1 MNSSNIDVPAPGSS
15 SGIFK
20 SVGVV
25 VIGRNE
31 GLRLVRCFDSLAQ
44 HVEKIA
50 YVDSGS
56 SDESVIKA
64 QARGIVTVELEMSV
78 PFTAARA
85 RNAGFKRLL
94 DVNPQLR
101 YVQFVDGD
109 CEINPNWLDAAYSF
123 LEVHPEVVV
132 VAGRLR
138 ERFPDAS
145 IYNMLCDIEWS
156 APAGEAKMCG
166 GVAMMRVESF
176 ARVKGFDASLIC
188 GEEPELCSRLR
199 ARGGRIWRLACEMG
213 WHDAN
218 MTRFGQ
224 WWRRT
229 VRSGF
234 SDAQAMVV
242 DGAPPERRGVRASR
256 RTWFWGGGLPLVIVL
271 LAFLWKPVALLLLL
285 AYPLQVCRLA
295 LRGSRSFRDNW
306 LHALFLVLGKFP
318 EMQGQLKYWHQRF
331 SGQPGQIIEHK

>member
-1 MNSSNIDVPAPGSS
+1 MNSSDIGSLAFRS
-15 SGIFK
+15 NDGIFK
-20 SVGVV
+20 SIGVV

-31 GLRLVRCFDSLAQ
+31 GLRLQRCFESLAQ
-44 HVEKIA
+44 YAGMMV

-56 SDESVIKA
+56 TDSSLML
-64 QARGIVTVELEMSV
+64 ARAMGITTVELDMGI

-85 RNAGFKRLL
+85 RNVGFACLREAGEH
-94 DVNPQLR
+94 LR

-109 CEINPNWLDAAYSF
+109 CEISANWVAVAYGF
-123 LEVHPEVVV
+123 LEKHQDVVV

-166 GVAMMRVESF
+166 GVAMMRVNSF
-176 ARVKGFDASLIC
+176 AQVNGFDASLIC

-199 ARGGRIWRLACEMG
+199 ALGGRIWRLADEMG

-242 DGAPPERRGVRASR
+242 DGAPPERRGVRASQ
-256 RTWFWGGGLPLVIVL
+256 RTWFWGGILPLGIVFA
-271 LAFLWKPVALLLLL
+271 AFLWKSTVLLLLL

-295 LRGSRSFRDNW
+295 FRGSRSFRDNW
-306 LHALFLVLGKFP
+306 LHALFLVVGKFP
-318 EMQGQLKYWHQRF
+318 EMQGQLKYWYQRLL
-331 SGQPGQIIEHK
+331 GQHGQIIEHK